1 MFKLRGRYYLE
12 HRIHSHACIIYIL
25 NIYPGRDNCFVKLN
39 EIQRTHNPKINKN
52 NGKVCQVCI

>member
-25 NIYPGRDNCFVKLN
+25 NIYPGRDKCFVKLN

-52 NGKVCQVCI
+52 NGKVC